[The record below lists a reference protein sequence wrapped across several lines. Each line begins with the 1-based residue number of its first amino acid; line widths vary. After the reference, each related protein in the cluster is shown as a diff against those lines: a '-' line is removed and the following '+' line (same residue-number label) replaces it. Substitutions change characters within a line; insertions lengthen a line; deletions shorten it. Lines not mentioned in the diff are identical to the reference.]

1 MYLESKEGIVC
12 CSNGVCVRLPSGLRD
27 SADSALPGRAAQ
39 RLHGPLLV
47 QPQRASALQPP
58 QEHAVASPAA
68 ARVTDVAL
76 CTLSTHPHPPPPL
89 PLSLPLPISFSSI
102 HFQNKIRKPQIITNV
117 NCTLKVKQNTTG
129 LARHSSNI
137 HSNLKRKTCQASH
150 DKSLKE

>member
-39 RLHGPLLV
+39 RLHGPVLV

-68 ARVTDVAL
+68 ARVTDLQASL
-76 CTLSTHPHPPPPL
+76 FLSLSPTLSAFL
-89 PLSLPLPISFSSI
+89 VFIF
-102 HFQNKIRKPQIITNV
+102 KIK
-117 NCTLKVKQNTTG
+117 
-129 LARHSSNI
+129 SE
-137 HSNLKRKTCQASH
+137 NLK
-150 DKSLKE
+150 SLLTLIAL